1 MVEAFTAH
9 FTCRAAR
16 RVLLSNRQDIIPP
29 DLCQTLLERPLNLSK
44 TLPVP
49 L

>member
-16 RVLLSNRQDIIPP
+16 RVLLSNRQDIIPLIYAKP
-29 DLCQTLLERPLNLSK
+29 FWNDL
-44 TLPVP
+44 
-49 L
+49 